1 MILELNKQDFYKI
14 RHIAEQCQ
22 NIEVK
27 AIVNGN
33 NPGGVYVDDPIT
45 PTAALIWIPAI

>member
-1 MILELNKQDFYKI
+1 MRKRIEIHKHAGQIRYQGEQKMILELNKQDFYKI

-27 AIVNGN
+27 AIV
-33 NPGGVYVDDPIT
+33 YRK
-45 PTAALIWIPAI
+45 